1 MWEIMIKP
9 SIGEEMTGSIAAW
22 LKSQNTFNVVTALI
36 TAQRYLAKPCIIKN
50 ITQELFWAI
59 GFAHTFVFMCMC
71 VYTHRL
77 TEVSSPGPSTG
88 GIP

>member
-1 MWEIMIKP
+1 MIKP

-50 ITQELFWAI
+50 ITQELF
-59 GFAHTFVFMCMC
+59 
-71 VYTHRL
+71 
-77 TEVSSPGPSTG
+77 
-88 GIP
+88 